1 MKLLH
6 TISALGLSLL
16 LFSACNSDLDTVTYD
31 AAQSTPA
38 VLQPI
43 EKEAYVLDA
52 QKSEEKVITFQW
64 TKPDMGYDAS
74 VTTSLEMD
82 IKGKGFSK
90 AVTLASTK
98 TDTSFDLIASVLNKS
113 VMKLLEDYELPFGAV
128 DVEFRM
134 ASSISKATNSIYSN
148 VTFTNVTPYQGEK
161 EYPQVYV
168 VGDYCDWANPNNSFA
183 QCQHLYSENSND
195 TYEGWIVF
203 GEKAANGWKIT
214 PNANWDTAW
223 GYNGTEEAAS
233 MALDKS
239 EGDIKCFSGYS
250 YKFSFNTTTLQ
261 LKTLASVQSW
271 GVVGGHNGWGNDDIP
286 MTLGKEDKGGKTQ
299 YFLSATISMAAG
311 NTFKIRAD
319 EDWANQVNSGSVEG
333 DFEADG
339 ENFKVT
345 EAGTYTIKWYF
356 NKVKGQLTVT
366 K

>member
-31 AAQSTPA
+31 ADQSTPA

-113 VMKLLEDYELPFGAV
+113 IMKLLEDYALPFGAV

-161 EYPQVYV
+161 EYPMVYV
-168 VGDYCDWANPNNSFA
+168 VGDYAGWDFA

-203 GEKAANGWKIT
+203 NGKAAGGWKIT
-214 PNANWDTAW
+214 PEAKWDTAW
-223 GYNGTEEAAS
+223 GYDGVFANTLTLATGT
-233 MALDKS
+233 DN
-239 EGDIKCFSGYS
+239 IKCFSGYS

-261 LKTLASVQSW
+261 LKTLAAVQSW
-271 GVVGGHNGWGNDDIP
+271 GVVGGHNGWGNNDTP
-286 MTLGKEDKGGKTQ
+286 MTLGKEEKGGKTQ

-319 EDWANQVNSGSVEG
+319 EDWANQVNTGSVEG
-333 DFEADG
+333 EFEADG